1 MIKIAAII
9 LILISCLLAAG
20 GSLFLKKASGNI
32 KFDKIR
38 SLLNQNL
45 ILGIALYIIS
55 GAMVVALLKFNDLS
69 FIYPL
74 TALTYVFVAVIS
86 WKYLNEK
93 INIYKITAISL
104 IVIGVALVAMS

>member
-1 MIKIAAII
+1 MIKLLI
-9 LILISCLLAAG
+9 LILVILSCLLAAV
-20 GSLFLKKASGNI
+20 GSMFLKKASANV
-32 KFDKIR
+32 K
-38 SLLNQNL
+38 LNLKTLFNFNL
-45 ILGIALYIIS
+45 ILGVTLYVIS

-86 WKYLNEK
+86 WKYLDEN
-93 INIYKITAISL
+93 INIYKIAAIAL